1 MKYLLTLQFA
11 PALIEGMTEDEQ
23 NAAFVVG
30 HETFQKTLTES
41 GEFIGTKA
49 LAFPAD
55 TVTVRVRDGVAQTS
69 AGLFVDTGSAFLC
82 GYYLVDCA
90 SKERAIE
97 VAALAPRQ
105 PSPVSRSARSST
117 NSAPSDRR
125 YLACRSRPDGF
136 RVPSGPRST
145 ASR

>member
-1 MKYLLTLQFA
+1 MKYLLTLQLD

-30 HETFQKTLTES
+30 HEKFQKTLTES

-55 TVTVRVRDGVAQTS
+55 TVTVRVRDGVAKTS
-69 AGLFVDTGSAFLC
+69 SGLFADTGSTFLC

-97 VAALAPRQ
+97 VAALVPEAAFTGIEVREI
-105 PSPVSRSARSST
+105 T
-117 NSAPSDRR
+117 NSAPSDR
-125 YLACRSRPDGF
+125 LGPPALWN
-136 RVPSGPRST
+136 RVV
-145 ASR
+145 